1 MYHVDKYRMMAKREA
16 DARGLLLD
24 KKAKKGKTQIEVKEE
39 EKVFDTYIFWDHKV
53 TSEDYNVNTRRKSRH
68 SWWLQETSVDGLVYG
83 SNIYLAISNLPMVC
97 ISYKMV
103 REIYIEE

>member
-1 MYHVDKYRMMAKREA
+1 MKKRYS
-16 DARGLLLD
+16 
-24 KKAKKGKTQIEVKEE
+24 
-39 EKVFDTYIFWDHKV
+39 VFDNNIFGDHKV
-53 TSEDYNVNTRRKSRH
+53 TSEDYNVNTRGKSRH

-103 REIYIEE
+103 REVYIEE